1 MLFFLA
7 YSDIFIYE
15 QIKIVNFYC
24 SVKAVKSTWKCEMT
38 NCKMTVFLA
47 VFMLFSSLFSLW
59 ADDSHDTYGN
69 VSDYLNSIYGI
80 DDNAGLTV
88 FPILNIPMGGRSE
101 GMAGAFSAVSDDVS
115 FLEFNPAGSSM
126 LEKSELAFFHSNW
139 IADVKIE
146 GIAYAARFE
155 NFGFAAGAKWLYT
168 PFTEYNYYGDRVSGG
183 YYSEG
188 VAIINA
194 SYNFFSGYYFSGL
207 SLGMNV
213 KSAFRS
219 MPDFTDDHDNIIKGS
234 GMEQSASMVMAD
246 VGMLTRFNFLK
257 GYSSR
262 DKNASV
268 ALVVRNL
275 GPPALDEPLPTVANA
290 AISYKPVR
298 PLTLSA
304 DFLMPVNMTD
314 FSLSESPYGAV
325 GMAVN
330 VTKFLSMRA
339 GVMVKPGNS
348 RITVGSAIDM
358 EKISFD
364 INYTLDLLTQ
374 LQPLNRISLAVRFDL
389 GDGGRGLL
397 AKKVDELYLLGLEAY
412 SKGNMDDARLCWEEA
427 LQLNPK
433 YDPARESLDMLESRE
448 GLKQKIEDLYKLD
461 F

>member
-1 MLFFLA
+1 MINL
-7 YSDIFIYE
+7 
-15 QIKIVNFYC
+15 
-24 SVKAVKSTWKCEMT
+24 
-38 NCKMTVFLA
+38 KMTVILA
-47 VFMLFSSLFSLW
+47 VFTLFSPLFPVW
-59 ADDSHDTYGN
+59 ADDGQDTYGN
-69 VSDYLNSIYGI
+69 VSDYLNSIYGV
-80 DDNAGLTV
+80 DDNAGLTA
-88 FPILNIPMGGRSE
+88 FPILNIPMGGSSE

-126 LEKSELAFFHSNW
+126 LEKSELAFFHNNW

-146 GIAYAARFE
+146 GIAYAARFG
-155 NFGFAAGAKWLYT
+155 NFGLAAGAKWLYT

-188 VAIINA
+188 AAIINA
-194 SYNFFSGYYFSGL
+194 SYNFFSSYYFSGL
-207 SLGMNV
+207 SMGVNV
-213 KSAFRS
+213 KGAFRS

-234 GMEQSASMVMAD
+234 GLEQSAAMVMAD
-246 VGMLTRFNFLK
+246 VGLLTRFNFFK

-262 DKNASV
+262 DKNASI

-275 GPPALDEPLPTVANA
+275 GPSVLDEPLPTVANA
-290 AISYKPVR
+290 AISYKPIR
-298 PLTLSA
+298 PMTFSV
-304 DFLMPVNMTD
+304 DFSIPVNMTD

-330 VTKFLSMRA
+330 VTKFLSMRT
-339 GVMVKPGNS
+339 GVMVKPGSS
-348 RITVGSAIDM
+348 RITVGSAVNMD
-358 EKISFD
+358 KISFD

-412 SKGNMDDARLCWEEA
+412 SKGNLDDARLCWEEA